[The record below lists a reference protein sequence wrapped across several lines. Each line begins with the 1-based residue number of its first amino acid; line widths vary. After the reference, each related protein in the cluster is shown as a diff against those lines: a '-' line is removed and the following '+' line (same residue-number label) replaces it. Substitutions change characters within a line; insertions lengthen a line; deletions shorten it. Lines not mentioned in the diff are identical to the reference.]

1 MSNIVK
7 EKLMKLAKMLTKF
20 ATIEIGDN
28 TWTYEGEF
36 IEGVEVYVEQNG
48 EYVPVAD
55 GEYTIDD
62 KTITVAEG
70 KVVSIVE
77 KEEEVIEEPE
87 QLAEEPIQEPAQ
99 EPAQED
105 VEALKTRIVELEG
118 LLQDR
123 DAIVEQLT
131 KENDELKAEIENLK
145 NQPKEE
151 PVNLSKTPKA
161 TFDGKTIDNPA
172 LKYFK
177 N

>member
-20 ATIEIGDN
+20 ATIEIGGN

-77 KEEEVIEEPE
+77 KEEVIEEPE
-87 QLAEEPIQEPAQ
+87 QLAEEPTQEPAQ
-99 EPAQED
+99 EPQED

-131 KENDELKAEIENLK
+131 KENDELKAEIESLK

-161 TFDGKTIDNPA
+161 TFDDKTIDNPA

>member
-1 MSNIVK
+1 MLK
-7 EKLMKLAKMLTKF
+7 DKLMKLAKMLVKF
-20 ATIEIGDN
+20 ATIEVGDN

-36 IEGVEVYVEQNG
+36 IEGVEVYIEQEG
-48 EYVPVAD
+48 EFVPVPD

-62 KTITVAEG
+62 NVVTVAEG
-70 KVVSIVE
+70 KVTSIVE
-77 KEEEVIEEPE
+77 KEEVVEEPE
-87 QLAEEPIQEPAQ
+87 KLEEEPTPEP
-99 EPAQED
+99 QED

-131 KENDELKAEIENLK
+131 KENEELKAEIENLK

-161 TFDGKTIDNPA
+161 TFDSKTIENPA
-172 LKYFK
+172 LKYFEQ
-177 N
+177 

>member
-1 MSNIVK
+1 MSIK

-20 ATIEIGDN
+20 ATIEVGDN

-36 IEGVEVYVEQNG
+36 IEGVEVYIEQDG

-62 KTITVAEG
+62 SIITVADG
-70 KVVSIVE
+70 KVTSIVE
-77 KEEEVIEEPE
+77 IEEEPKEEPAEEPE
-87 QLAEEPIQEPAQ
+87 QLEEEPI
-99 EPAQED
+99 QED

-123 DAIVEQLT
+123 DAIVSQLT
-131 KENDELKAEIENLK
+131 KENEELKAEIENLK

-151 PVNLSKTPKA
+151 PVNLSKTVKDS
-161 TFDGKTIDNPA
+161 FESKVIDNPA

-177 N
+177 K